1 MTNIGVIGV
10 GGWGKNHLRVLN
22 ELNCLKAICDTNSDN
37 LNEYSSRYKIPGY
50 TNIDEMIKNEK
61 LDGVIICTPTSTHF
75 EIASKIVKLKIPVF
89 VEKPLASSS
98 IEAEKLVKLVK
109 ENNTILMVGYIE
121 RFNSAVVY
129 LKQLIKNGELGEP
142 ILLEFHRENRWS
154 GNVKDVGIVHD
165 TSVHDID
172 TARWL
177 FSSEPKSIFSR
188 IGSVSKSHD
197 DFVMIMLGFK
207 EDKTAFITSNW
218 ITPKKTREL
227 SAIFS
232 NGIVKLDFIT
242 QELIIAN
249 NEGTN
254 RPRINKSEPLVLEL
268 KNFIE
273 CIEGK
278 SKPLITGKDALNTN
292 RIADAVVSSSNTG
305 SPIYLEL

>member
-242 QELIIAN
+242 QELIIEN
-249 NEGTN
+249 NEGTK
-254 RPRINKSEPLVLEL
+254 RPRINKAEPLVLEL

>member
-1 MTNIGVIGV
+1 
-10 GGWGKNHLRVLN
+10 
-22 ELNCLKAICDTNSDN
+22 
-37 LNEYSSRYKIPGY
+37 
-50 TNIDEMIKNEK
+50 
-61 LDGVIICTPTSTHF
+61 
-75 EIASKIVKLKIPVF
+75 VKLKIPVF

-121 RFNSAVVY
+121 RFNSAVAY

-242 QELIIAN
+242 QELIIEN
-249 NEGTN
+249 NEGTK
-254 RPRINKSEPLVLEL
+254 RPRINKAEPLVLEL

>member
-1 MTNIGVIGV
+1 
-10 GGWGKNHLRVLN
+10 
-22 ELNCLKAICDTNSDN
+22 
-37 LNEYSSRYKIPGY
+37 
-50 TNIDEMIKNEK
+50 
-61 LDGVIICTPTSTHF
+61 
-75 EIASKIVKLKIPVF
+75 
-89 VEKPLASSS
+89 
-98 IEAEKLVKLVK
+98 
-109 ENNTILMVGYIE
+109 
-121 RFNSAVVY
+121 
-129 LKQLIKNGELGEP
+129 
-142 ILLEFHRENRWS
+142 
-154 GNVKDVGIVHD
+154 
-165 TSVHDID
+165 
-172 TARWL
+172 
-177 FSSEPKSIFSR
+177 
-188 IGSVSKSHD
+188 
-197 DFVMIMLGFK
+197 MIMLGFK

-242 QELIIAN
+242 QELIIEN
-249 NEGTN
+249 NEGTK